1 MQLILSAVS
10 SIVQKQL
17 FTNDASRSQWVRGY
31 LLAGNQRIFITL
43 IFTISLEF
51 CILSYK
57 RQFLNCQK
65 FIAQKMSRFY
75 GKMFLL
81 SRSNYISKHLLLR
94 NYQKNWPFLTILT
107 DYPLLQATCYLKMLF
122 YYSKGNR
129 TLPIKYS
136 FYLIHSYRRV
146 YKFKLK

>member
-17 FTNDASRSQWVRGY
+17 FTNDASRNQWVRGY

-51 CILSYK
+51 YILSYK
-57 RQFLNCQK
+57 IQFFKFPK

-75 GKMFLL
+75 CKCFCFRDQTISPNISYYAIIKKLAFFNFFNGLSSFASNMLL
-81 SRSNYISKHLLLR
+81 
-94 NYQKNWPFLTILT
+94 KNII
-107 DYPLLQATCYLKMLF
+107 LLQQRKQKTD
-122 YYSKGNR
+122 
-129 TLPIKYS
+129 
-136 FYLIHSYRRV
+136 
-146 YKFKLK
+146 FKHCH